1 MDAQKAMELAA
12 KDEAEDVAMG
22 AAEEEEE
29 EGQQRLEQGPPK
41 APAKVRRQMGKV
53 EIFTRYFNSVRDFLI
68 QTFLELSLKLIAE
81 TFPLHSNVKKPRE
94 NKIIILTSFY

>member
-41 APAKVRRQMGKV
+41 APAKVRR
-53 EIFTRYFNSVRDFLI
+53 
-68 QTFLELSLKLIAE
+68 
-81 TFPLHSNVKKPRE
+81 
-94 NKIIILTSFY
+94 

>member
-1 MDAQKAMELAA
+1 MAFFIFSNNRSLPLRDILPSP
-12 KDEAEDVAMG
+12 
-22 AAEEEEE
+22 
-29 EGQQRLEQGPPK
+29 RPPHIK
-41 APAKVRRQMGKV
+41 FPSLLFY
-53 EIFTRYFNSVRDFLI
+53 FTRYFNSVRDFLI

>member
-41 APAKVRRQMGKV
+41 APAKVRRCRSGKL
-53 EIFTRYFNSVRDFLI
+53 RFLGK
-68 QTFLELSLKLIAE
+68 S
-81 TFPLHSNVKKPRE
+81 RR
-94 NKIIILTSFY
+94 